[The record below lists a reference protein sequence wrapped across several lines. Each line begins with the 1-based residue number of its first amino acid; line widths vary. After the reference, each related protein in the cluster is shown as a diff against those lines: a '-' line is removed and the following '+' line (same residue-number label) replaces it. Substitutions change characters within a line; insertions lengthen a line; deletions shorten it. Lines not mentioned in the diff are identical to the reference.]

1 MESQVSEAG
10 APERVVDVNLLQ
22 QLEDFFVNAP
32 VGLQITGP
40 TGIVSSTN
48 SGVAQLLGLDRDQA
62 KGVEFGKH
70 FDKAGEFESILSR
83 LRAGEIVNNLATRLK
98 RTDGSTVATLLDA
111 SARFI
116 GSEVMSIR
124 WFIRGDL
131 QSQVPAPAK
140 DVEITGTMGAN
151 EDAALWGATLKSVD
165 TESALAAMSPAEQQA
180 RIEELNDFFDNAPA
194 GVHFVGFNGLI
205 LRANHAEM
213 SLLGY
218 DKNPTGYLGKH
229 VRDIHANKPTVEDL
243 LRRLVEGE
251 PVINFKAKLVRQDGE
266 IEPVIIY
273 SGLRLKDGRFENT
286 RCFLFSDNGADADIL
301 SSEAPVPFS
310 WPRND

>member
-1 MESQVSEAG
+1 MESQVSEAQ
-10 APERVVDVNLLQ
+10 PENSAVDLNLLQ

-40 TGIVSSTN
+40 TGTISSTN
-48 SGVAQLLGLDRDQA
+48 SGVAQLLGLDRA
-62 KGVEFGKH
+62 GAVGLEFRGC
-70 FDKAGEFESILSR
+70 FTDPGEFDSIVTR
-83 LRAGEIVNNLATRLK
+83 LRAGEVVNNLATRLK
-98 RTDGSTVATLLDA
+98 RTDDSTVAALLDA
-111 SARFI
+111 SARFVGAELI
-116 GSEVMSIR
+116 SIR
-124 WFIRGDL
+124 WFVRGDL

-140 DVEITGTMGAN
+140 DVEIIGRMGAN
-151 EDAALWGATLKSVD
+151 EDAALWGATLKSED
-165 TESALAAMSPAEQQA
+165 TEALIAAMTPAQQQA
-180 RIEELNDFFDNAPA
+180 RIDELNDFFDNAPA

-213 SLLGY
+213 ALLGY
-218 DKNPTGYLGKH
+218 DKDPTRYLGKH

-251 PVINFKAKLVRQDGE
+251 PVINFHAKLVRQDGG

-286 RCFLFSDNGADADIL
+286 RCFLFSDNGADAEVL

>member
-10 APERVVDVNLLQ
+10 AQERVVDVNLLQ

-40 TGIVSSTN
+40 TGVVSSTN
-48 SGVAQLLGLDRDQA
+48 SGVAQLLGLDRDHA
-62 KGVEFGKH
+62 KGVEFGEH
-70 FDKAGEFESILSR
+70 FDKAGEFESVLQR
-83 LRAGEIVNNLATRLK
+83 LRAGEIVNNLATRL
-98 RTDGSTVATLLDA
+98 RRSDGSTVATLLDA

-116 GSEVMSIR
+116 GAEMISIR
-124 WFIRGDL
+124 WFVRGDL

-140 DVEITGTMGAN
+140 DVEIIGTMGAN

>member
-1 MESQVSEAG
+1 MESQVSEAQP
-10 APERVVDVNLLQ
+10 ADAVVDVNLLQ

-40 TGIVSSTN
+40 TGTVSSTN
-48 SGVAQLLGLDRDQA
+48 SGVAQLLGFDRDA
-62 KGVEFGKH
+62 VKGLEFREH
-70 FDKAGEFESILSR
+70 FGRAGEFDVVLER
-83 LRAGEIVNNLATRLK
+83 LRAGEVVNNLATRLT

-111 SARFI
+111 SARFA
-116 GSEVMSIR
+116 GSEMISIR
-124 WFIRGDL
+124 WFVRGDL

-140 DVEITGTMGAN
+140 DVEITGAMGAN

-165 TESALAAMSPAEQQA
+165 TEAAIAAMSPIEQRA
-180 RIEELNDFFDNAPA
+180 RLEELDDFFDNAPA

-213 SLLGY
+213 ALLGY

-229 VRDIHANKPTVEDL
+229 VRDIHADKPTVEDL

-251 PVINFKAKLVRQDGE
+251 PVINFHAKLVRRDGE